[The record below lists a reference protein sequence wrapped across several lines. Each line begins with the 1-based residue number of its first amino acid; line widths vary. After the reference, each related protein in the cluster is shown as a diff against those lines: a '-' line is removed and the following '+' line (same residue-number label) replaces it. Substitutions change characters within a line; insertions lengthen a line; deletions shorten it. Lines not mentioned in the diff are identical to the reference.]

1 MAVNLLCLMLIISFS
16 SFELQRVWTYLH
28 QCGHDFPIEREAGKK
43 SSFSVMAE
51 PPVSK
56 KDKKSDTCHLN
67 TAVPSG
73 LKLKK
78 IISMK
83 MKYKKM

>member
-1 MAVNLLCLMLIISFS
+1 MAVNLLLLTLIISFS

-28 QCGHDFPIEREAGKK
+28 HCGHDFPIEKEAGTK
-43 SSFSVMAE
+43 SGFRVMAK